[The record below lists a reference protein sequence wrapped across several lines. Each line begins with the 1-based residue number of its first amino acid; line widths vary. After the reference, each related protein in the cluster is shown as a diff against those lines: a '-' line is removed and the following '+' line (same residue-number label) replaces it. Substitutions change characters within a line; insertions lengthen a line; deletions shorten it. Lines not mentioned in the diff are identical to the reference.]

1 MQPVG
6 RPLGA
11 VPRSGGRVAFRV
23 RAPSD
28 RHAGDRP
35 GAGELRVRAAL
46 AISAPR
52 TPRLFQAA
60 EDGDRSADDAAGTLR
75 LTRDLATLT
84 AGLHNRTVEIA
95 E

>member
-1 MQPVG
+1 V
-6 RPLGA
+6 
-11 VPRSGGRVAFRV
+11 
-23 RAPSD
+23 
-28 RHAGDRP
+28 
-35 GAGELRVRAAL
+35 RVRAAL